1 MKLPH
6 DRLQRMIAQI
16 FARVGCRAD
25 EAECVAAHLVDSN
38 LVGHDSHGVI
48 RVPPYVA
55 WARDGKVV
63 PNRQLET
70 VFENDCLAI
79 VDGQFGFGQVLG
91 EQAVAVGIAKSA
103 QHGVAVVGLRNCGHL
118 GRIGDWAEQAA
129 RAGRVSL
136 HFVNTSGAGVLVAP
150 FGGIDRRLSANPIA
164 AGIPRPGAPP
174 LVLDISTCS
183 IAEGKIR
190 VAFNKGVDVP
200 EGAIIDC
207 QGRPTTDPQVFYADP
222 PGAILPFGGHKGYA
236 LGMITELL
244 AGVLT
249 GGGCSASGVK
259 RLSNGMLSIYLDPQA
274 VVADDAYVAEITR
287 YVDFVKSSRTVLP
300 NGEIL
305 LPGEPEQRTRAARMA
320 AGIELDATTWGQLVA
335 TWLEG
340 GSTIEDLESVLE
352 CTVTE

>member
-1 MKLPH
+1 MKIAA
-6 DRLQRMIAQI
+6 DRLQSMIAQV
-16 FARVGCRAD
+16 FSRVGCAPR

-63 PNRQLET
+63 PNRSAEI
-70 VFENDCLAI
+70 VFENDVLAV
-79 VDGQFGFGQVLG
+79 VDGGFGFGQVIG
-91 EQAVAVGIAKSA
+91 EQAVEIGAAKSGK
-103 QHGVAVVGLRNCGHL
+103 QGVSVVGLRNCGHL

-129 RAGRVSL
+129 RSGRISL

-150 FGGIDRRLSANPIA
+150 WGGIDRRLSANPIA
-164 AGIPRPGAPP
+164 AGIPRAGEKPI
-174 LVLDISTCS
+174 VLDISTCS

-200 EGAIIDC
+200 AGAIVDC
-207 QGRPTTDPQVFYADP
+207 QGRPATDPRIFYADP

-236 LGMITELL
+236 LGIITELL

-249 GGGCSASGVK
+249 GGGCSATGVP
-259 RLSNGMLSIYLDPQA
+259 RLSNGMLSIYIDPTA
-274 VVADDAYVAEITR
+274 LVTDAWYGAEINR
-287 YVDFVKSSRTVLP
+287 YVDFVKSSRTLLP

-305 LPGEPEQRTRAARMA
+305 LPGEPEERTRQTRLAQ
-320 AGIELDATTWGQLVA
+320 GIDLDDATWGELTA
-335 TWLEG
+335 TW
-340 GSTIEDLESVLE
+340 ESVGLSAAALASVVE
-352 CTVTE
+352 V